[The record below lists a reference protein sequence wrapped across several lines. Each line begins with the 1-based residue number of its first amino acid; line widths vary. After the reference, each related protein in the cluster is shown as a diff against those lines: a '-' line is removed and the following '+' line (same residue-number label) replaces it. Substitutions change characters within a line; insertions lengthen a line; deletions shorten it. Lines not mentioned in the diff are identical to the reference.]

1 MEYGHHRLEPV
12 ITIGLAAACMLLSST
27 AISQAYP
34 SKPLRV
40 IVPLAAGGPSD
51 VLARVL
57 ANPMSEAMKQP
68 VVVENRAGA
77 ATQIGHNLVAKA
89 APDGYTIGITVLA
102 GAANATLFPNAPF
115 DYVRDLRGVAFVTK
129 QPPILAVNPAKMPV
143 RTVRE
148 FIDFA
153 RKSPGTT
160 YGFFGY
166 GGAVHLLI
174 EEMNQ
179 TYGTGITLVP
189 YKGAAEATAA
199 LVTDQVHSAAA
210 SYPAYAPMKGSPK
223 VRMLAIGGSTR
234 ISLLPDVPTYAE
246 AGYENLGK
254 HLAWQG
260 VLAPAATPDAMVNYL
275 NRVINT
281 AAQLPDIAKRFDAMN
296 FTFEGMTPAQ
306 FDAFIRAEVPRIGD
320 IIRKGNIKPE

>member
-1 MEYGHHRLEPV
+1 MQRQQCRLQPIAMV
-12 ITIGLAAACMLLSST
+12 LAAACLGTPAPSL
-27 AISQAYP
+27 AQGYP
-34 SKPLRV
+34 SKPVRI
-40 IVPLAAGGPSD
+40 IVPLAPGGPSD

-57 ANPMSEAMKQP
+57 ATPMSDAMKQP
-68 VVVENRAGA
+68 VLVENRAGA
-77 ATQIGHNLVAKA
+77 ATQIGHALLAKA

-153 RKSPGTT
+153 RKNPGTT

-174 EEMNQ
+174 EEVNQ
-179 TYGTGITLVP
+179 NHGTGFTLVP

-199 LVTDQVHSAAA
+199 LITDQVHSAAA
-210 SYPAYAPMKGSPK
+210 SYPAYAPMKSNPRI
-223 VRMLAIGGSTR
+223 RMLAIAGTTR

-246 AGYENLGK
+246 SGFDSLGK

-260 VLAPAATPDAMVNYL
+260 MLAPAATPDATVNYL
-275 NRVINT
+275 NRIIN
-281 AAQLPDIAKRFDAMN
+281 ASAQLPKIAERFDAMN
-296 FTFEGMTPAQ
+296 FTFEAMTPVQ

>member
-1 MEYGHHRLEPV
+1 MASPSA
-12 ITIGLAAACMLLSST
+12 ILA
-27 AISQAYP
+27 QAYP
-34 SKPLRV
+34 SKPVRI
-40 IVPLAAGGPSD
+40 IVPLAPGGPSD

-57 ANPMSEAMKQP
+57 APPMSEAMKQP

-77 ATQIGHNLVAKA
+77 ATQIGHNLIAKA
-89 APDGYTIGITVLA
+89 QPDGYTIGITVLA

-115 DYVRDLRGVAFVTK
+115 DYVRDLRGVAFLTK
-129 QPPILAVNPAKMPV
+129 QPPILAVNPVKVPV
-143 RTVRE
+143 RTVKE
-148 FIDFA
+148 YIEYA
-153 RKSPGTT
+153 RKNPGTT

-179 TYGTGITLVP
+179 THGTGFTLVP

-210 SYPAYAPMKGSPK
+210 SYPAYAPLKGNSRI
-223 VRMLAIGGSTR
+223 RMLAIGGNAR
-234 ISLLPDVPTYAE
+234 ISLLPDVPTWAE
-246 AGYENLGK
+246 AGFENFGK
-254 HLAWQG
+254 HLSWQG
-260 VLAPAATPDAMVNYL
+260 MLAPAATADAAVNYL
-275 NRVINT
+275 NRVINA
-281 AAQLPDIAKRFDAMN
+281 AAQLPNIAERFDAMN

>member
-1 MEYGHHRLEPV
+1 MRYRKFPLEPSL
-12 ITIGLAAACMLLSST
+12 TIGLAAACMALSST
-27 AISQAYP
+27 VPAQTYP
-34 SKPLRV
+34 AKPLRV

-57 ANPMSEAMKQP
+57 APPMSETMKQP

-89 APDGYTIGITVLA
+89 APDGYTIGMTVLA

-115 DYVRDLRGVAFVTK
+115 DYLKDLRGVAFLTK

-148 FIDFA
+148 YIEHA
-153 RKSPGTT
+153 RKNPGTT

-189 YKGAAEATAA
+189 YKGASEATAA

-210 SYPAYAPMKGSPK
+210 SYPAYAPLKGSPK
-223 VRMLAIGGSTR
+223 IRMLAIGGNAR

-246 AGYENLGK
+246 AGYENFGK

-260 VLAPAATPDAMVNYL
+260 VLAPSGTPDAMVNYL
-275 NRVINT
+275 NRVIN
-281 AAQLPDIAKRFDAMN
+281 AAAVLPDVAKRFDAMN
-296 FTFEGMTPAQ
+296 FTFEAMTSAQ
-306 FDAFIRAEVPRIGD
+306 FDAFMRAEVPRIGD